1 MSIDKSE
8 RFIFWFVADADT
20 AFGVL
25 FLFFIE
31 WLNVIILCEYEW
43 VTFADRD
50 PRCAAGPK
58 WWR

>member
-8 RFIFWFVADADT
+8 RFILWFVADD
-20 AFGVL
+20 AFRVL

-43 VTFADRD
+43 VTFADRA

>member
-8 RFIFWFVADADT
+8 RFIFWFVADADA

-43 VTFADRD
+43 VTVADRD